1 MGNRPE
7 HTIMMNEPLLMT
19 LPQVGQALSLSKST
33 LYRLIARGV
42 LTVSP
47 LTRRNR
53 LVPRSQ
59 VLGIVEQAKA
69 NVPKTA
75 RK

>member
-1 MGNRPE
+1 
-7 HTIMMNEPLLMT
+7 MT
-19 LPQVGQALSLSKST
+19 LKEVGQALSLSRST

-42 LTVSP
+42 FTVSP

-53 LVPRSQ
+53 LVPREQ
-59 VLGIVEQAKA
+59 VLAIVEQAKA
-69 NVPKTA
+69 NVPNNA

>member
-7 HTIMMNEPLLMT
+7 HKTMMNEPLLMT
-19 LPQVGQALSLSKST
+19 LPEVGHALSLSKST

-47 LTRRNR
+47 ITRRNR
-53 LVPRSQ
+53 LVPREQ

>member
-1 MGNRPE
+1 MGNSPE
-7 HTIMMNEPLLMT
+7 PENKMNEPLLIT
-19 LPQVGQALSLSKST
+19 LREVCQALSLSKST

-53 LVPRSQ
+53 LVPREQ
-59 VLGIVEQAKA
+59 LLAIVEQAKA
-69 NVPKTA
+69 NVPKNA
-75 RK
+75 RQ